1 MRKLLFDR
9 NSIVLQPLL
18 DLIILQKHRT
28 LVLWTIDCS
37 MRMLPLFEE
46 KYPLD
51 VRPRNA
57 VEAAKDWAFGKIKMP
72 EAKAAAL
79 AAHDAA
85 TAVKDDYSAAAV
97 ARAMGHVVGTVHVET
112 HAIGVIMYGLT
123 AAVHRGGVEGSEELV
138 KKECQWF
145 YNRLQYWEK
154 NIDTI
159 KGPWASF
166 LLRDH
171 EENKELL
178 LRKKISKI
186 RHD

>member
-9 NSIVLQPLL
+9 NSSVLQPLL

-37 MRMLPLFEE
+37 ARILPIFEE
-46 KYPLD
+46 KYSLD
-51 VRPRNA
+51 FRPRNA
-57 VEAAKDWAFGKIKMP
+57 VKAAKDWASGKIKMP

-79 AAHDAA
+79 AAHIAA
-85 TAVKDDYSAAAV
+85 TDVKDDFAAAAA

-123 AAVHRGGVEGSEELV
+123 AMVHRGNFDIFDELV

-145 YNRLQYWEK
+145 YKRLQYWKK

-159 KGPWASF
+159 KRPWAAF
-166 LLRDH
+166 LLR
-171 EENKELL
+171 ENVENKELL
-178 LRKKISKI
+178 LRKKAAQIK
-186 RHD
+186 HK